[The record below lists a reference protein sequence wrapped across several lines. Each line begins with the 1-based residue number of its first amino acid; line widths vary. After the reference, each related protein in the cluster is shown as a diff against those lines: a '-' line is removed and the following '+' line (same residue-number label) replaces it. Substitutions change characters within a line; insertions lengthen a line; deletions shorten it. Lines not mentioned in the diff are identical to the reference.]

1 MRTLR
6 LDILAA
12 AAAITL
18 LLIYTMQALIQTSLP
33 ATVVD
38 PPKIPPITIKIEE
51 ITSRYAPIEKPVKP
65 KTMTPPETTLV
76 DDKVDFDPVKPSTYH
91 LQRPEA
97 KVNPEINITGT
108 GVMLPVVKPAPQY
121 PSLALRR
128 GIEAFVTVEFTVTAS
143 GATRNVVVVD
153 AVTTDGKPTSL
164 FDRAA
169 IAAAEKFRYQPQM
182 QDGKGVEVHGV
193 RNRFVFEMQK

>member
-33 ATVVD
+33 TIDVN
-38 PPKIPPITIKIEE
+38 PPKIPPITVKIEE
-51 ITSRYAPIEKPVKP
+51 IVPQYPSVEMPIKPKPVDPPPPIPTTTQVKIDRTVP
-65 KTMTPPETTLV
+65 TVEIPRIPETN
-76 DDKVDFDPVKPSTYH
+76 VKPVIGRQAGA
-91 LQRPEA
+91 L
-97 KVNPEINITGT
+97 
-108 GVMLPVVKPAPQY
+108 LPVVKPAPQY
-121 PSLALRR
+121 PSVALSR

-153 AVTTDGKPTSL
+153 AVTVDGKPTSL